1 MLRRDAAN
9 ERLQKINAAARL
21 SEASEMECHLLAQT
35 RSAAMSAILLLSE
48 DKQTRAQIAE
58 NITLCAAVMQGPS
71 RAGLFRPSVA

>member
-35 RSAAMSAILLLSE
+35 RSAAMSAILPLSE
-48 DKQTRAQIAE
+48 DKQRRAHIAE
-58 NITLCAAVMQGPS
+58 NITLCAPAM
-71 RAGLFRPSVA
+71 